1 MFKIIKYSMEYR
13 DDMFYCYLL
22 AKDAL
27 GDTIHLR
34 DDLFDIQKHYFD
46 KGDMF
51 WIAIDDNNR
60 VAGMV
65 GTNTTSKTDLWLKRL
80 FIRPDMKRKGIAY
93 ELLAVVKEY
102 AKSKG
107 IISVHT
113 RFNDN
118 YTEAA
123 YFYLS
128 QSFIES
134 EHSNGLRHFIKK
146 IQSQKN

>member
-1 MFKIIKYSMEYR
+1 MFKIIKYSQEYR

-60 VAGMV
+60 VVGMV
-65 GTNTTSKTDLWLKRL
+65 GTNTISKTDLWLKRL
-80 FIRPDMKRKGIAY
+80 FIKPEMKRKGIACA
-93 ELLAVVKEY
+93 LLTVAIEY

-107 IISVHT
+107 IVLLHT

-118 YTEAA
+118 YIEASH
-123 YFYLS
+123 FYLS
-128 QSFIES
+128 QGFIES
-134 EHSNGLRHFIKK
+134 ERSNGLRHFIKK
-146 IQSQKN
+146 IHN